1 MSRVIAIAN
10 QKGGVGKTTTTIN
23 LAVCLAL
30 ARRKTLLVDLDPQ
43 ANACSGIGL
52 DKNKITNGIYQVLIN
67 QESVETAIVPT
78 YVANLNLLPSS
89 IQLAGA
95 EIELVS
101 VIARETRLKQALEKI
116 RDQYEYLIID
126 CPPSLGLLTVN
137 ALTAADAVLI
147 PIQCEYFAL
156 EGVSQLVNTI
166 NLIKKALNP
175 TLEIEGILM
184 TMHDSRTNLSVQV
197 IEEIQ
202 NHFKNKVYKTIIPRN
217 VRLSEAPSH
226 GKSVL
231 HYDPK
236 SMGAKA
242 YVALTVEFLK
252 HEKKG
257 IGKRS
262 RGADT

>member
-1 MSRVIAIAN
+1 MSRVITVAN
-10 QKGGVGKTTTTIN
+10 QKGGVGKTTTAIN
-23 LAVCLAL
+23 LAACLAV
-30 ARRKTLLVDLDPQ
+30 AKRKTLLIDMDPQ

-52 DKNKITNGIYQVLIN
+52 DRSKVTASIYHVLIN
-67 QESVETAIVPT
+67 QQSVESVIVPT
-78 YVANLNLLPSS
+78 YIKDLDLLPSH

-101 VIARETRLKQALEKI
+101 AIAREMKLKQALEKI
-116 RDQYEYLIID
+116 REQYDYLIID

-137 ALTAADAVLI
+137 ALTASDSVLI

-156 EGVSQLVNTI
+156 EGVSQLINTI
-166 NLIKKALNP
+166 HLIKKALNP
-175 TLEIEGILM
+175 NLEIEGILL
-184 TMHDSRTNLSVQV
+184 TMHDSRTNLSMQV
-197 IEEIQ
+197 IEEIRA
-202 NHFKNKVYKTIIPRN
+202 HFKDKVYQTVIPRN

-236 SMGAKA
+236 SVGAKA
-242 YVALTVEFLK
+242 YVQLTIEILK

-262 RGADT
+262 GSSDT

>member
-1 MSRVIAIAN
+1 MSRIIAIAN
-10 QKGGVGKTTTTIN
+10 QKGGVGKTTTAIN
-23 LAVCLAL
+23 LAACLATL
-30 ARRKTLLVDLDPQ
+30 GRRTLLIDVDPQ

-52 DKNKITNGIYQVLIN
+52 DRSKISRSIYHVLIN
-67 QESVETAIVPT
+67 QQSVESAVLPT
-78 YVANLNLLPSS
+78 YIQRLDLLPSS

-101 VIARETRLKQALEKI
+101 AIARETRLKQALDKI
-116 RDQYEYLIID
+116 RDRYDFLIID

-137 ALTAADAVLI
+137 ALTASDSILI

-166 NLIKKALNP
+166 HLIKKALNP
-175 TLEIEGILM
+175 DLEIEGILL
-184 TMHDSRTNLSVQV
+184 TMHDSRTNLSIQV

-202 NHFKNKVYKTIIPRN
+202 AHFKNQVYKTIIPRN

-226 GKSVL
+226 GKSIL

-242 YVALTVEFLK
+242 YLELAAEVLN

-257 IGKRS
+257 AGKGS
-262 RGADT
+262 GGADT